1 MTDLK
6 LGEER
11 DVYWVTKWVGNSRG
25 LQVQPWAVTAI
36 KVSFSRGQVLDVAVG
51 HRDYVKNWEGSGY
64 KNITIDRVQNASIY
78 RDVEFSYRVAGEVKL
93 EMMEEGRARIAVR
106 EGEPLTQYEIFA
118 TSTGGTCEYAPLEF
132 KVKRIF

>member
-1 MTDLK
+1 MWRW
-6 LGEER
+6 GI
-11 DVYWVTKWVGNSRG
+11 GIMSRTG
-25 LQVQPWAVTAI
+25 RAAGIRT
-36 KVSFSRGQVLDVAVG
+36 S
-51 HRDYVKNWEGSGY
+51 
-64 KNITIDRVQNASIY
+64 IDRVQNASIY